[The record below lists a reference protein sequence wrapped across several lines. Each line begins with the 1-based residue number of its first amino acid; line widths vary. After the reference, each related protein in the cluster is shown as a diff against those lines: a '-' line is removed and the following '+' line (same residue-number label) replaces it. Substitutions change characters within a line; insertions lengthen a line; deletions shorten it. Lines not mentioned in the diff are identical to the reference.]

1 MLGFLIE
8 THYLYYVIKRDNM
21 KKNPLPK
28 HRQLLMESFEL
39 LFSGKKTESK
49 KVLKKAMAEVN
60 KFYSK

>member
-1 MLGFLIE
+1 
-8 THYLYYVIKRDNM
+8 M

-39 LFSGKKTESK
+39 LFSGKKTEAK
-49 KVLKKAMAEVN
+49 KVLKKAKAEVN